1 MSAARTILTIAVA
14 AMVVPLAM
22 RSREAG
28 TARVNAAERPFLVEG
43 HEQATIADVRAYL
56 EATRGANA
64 VQCEIILSSF
74 NSWSSSRSPD
84 RDSTAWKV
92 SMVIHR
98 DITSAQVVPDL
109 VAAMKS
115 GDPCASRVAARVLG
129 RSGLPAARSELL
141 SALGDTNA
149 QIRLMAAIGIGF
161 TEDSTMSSQLIR
173 VLADRDERV
182 RAAAA
187 WALGAVN

>member
-1 MSAARTILTIAVA
+1 MSAARTILTIAAA

-28 TARVNAAERPFLVEG
+28 TARVNATERPLLVEG
-43 HEQATIADVRAYL
+43 HEQATTADVRAFI

-92 SMVIHR
+92 STVIHR

-115 GDPCASRVAARVLG
+115 GDACASRVSARLLG

>member
-1 MSAARTILTIAVA
+1 
-14 AMVVPLAM
+14 
-22 RSREAG
+22 
-28 TARVNAAERPFLVEG
+28 
-43 HEQATIADVRAYL
+43 
-56 EATRGANA
+56 
-64 VQCEIILSSF
+64 
-74 NSWSSSRSPD
+74 
-84 RDSTAWKV
+84 
-92 SMVIHR
+92 MVIHR

-115 GDPCASRVAARVLG
+115 GDPCSSRVAARVLG

-141 SALGDTNA
+141 SALGDANA